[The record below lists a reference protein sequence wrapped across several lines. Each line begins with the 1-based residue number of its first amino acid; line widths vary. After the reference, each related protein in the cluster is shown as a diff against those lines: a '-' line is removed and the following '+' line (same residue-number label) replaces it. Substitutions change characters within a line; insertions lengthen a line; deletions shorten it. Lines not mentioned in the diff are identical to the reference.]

1 MIETVGTPP
10 ADTAARVHSSGR
22 REEAKRAPKGDG
34 AGGSVQKTERDEGA
48 AEDVNNAVHESQKA
62 ARKLSEAFSESGVRF
77 VVLDPTS
84 TSPHNVVIEM
94 LKGDEV
100 VARIPS
106 ESAREVVAPGS
117 DLKGAAVDFHS

>member
-1 MIETVGTPP
+1 MIETAGTLP
-10 ADTAARVHSSGR
+10 ADTAAQVRSSGR
-22 REEAKRAPKGDG
+22 KEETKRTPKGDG
-34 AGGSVQKTERDEGA
+34 TGGSVRKTERDEGA
-48 AEDVNNAVHESQKA
+48 AEGVNDAVHESQKA

-94 LKGDEV
+94 LKGDKV

-106 ESAREVVAPGS
+106 ESAREVAAPGS